1 MRRCTLAPDGK
12 RFAVRDVFD
21 GLVPGTEVTW
31 KFITKAG
38 ARADGGRL
46 ALTESGRTLEAVR
59 DGTAATEWKIA
70 PTEGPKPLNSPNPGG
85 TK

>member
-1 MRRCTLAPDGK
+1 M
-12 RFAVRDVFD
+12 
-21 GLVPGTEVTW
+21 PGTEVTW

-70 PTEGPKPLNSPNPGG
+70 PAEGPKPLNSPNPGFSVVAFSVKADESGRACATARAG
-85 TK
+85 T